1 MSIKKNYTI
10 DELKE
15 RFEGAK
21 TVVHEYGSLAED
33 TVNFKLN
40 PETWSCTE
48 VCQHLIRFNDM
59 YVSEMNS
66 AIDKRITLPV
76 FNNGDSFSPK
86 WTARKLAGYLEPPY
100 KFGIKTIKPMYP
112 SSIELPAA
120 ETFLRLIKINEGII
134 TLLTKAEKEKWNLN
148 KIKGSHPLLKFYRM
162 SLIDYLVF
170 IDAHQ
175 RRHFW
180 QIEQILTR
188 IPE

>member
-1 MSIKKNYTI
+1 MSIKKKYTL

-15 RFEGAK
+15 QFEGAK
-21 TVVHEYGSLAED
+21 TVVHEYGNLAED

-48 VCQHLIRFNDM
+48 VCQHLIRFNEM
-59 YVSEMNS
+59 YMSEINS
-66 AIDKRITLPV
+66 AIEKQSPLPV
-76 FNNGDSFSPK
+76 FKNSDSFTPK
-86 WTARKLAGYLEPPY
+86 WSAKKLARYMEPPY

-112 SSIELPAA
+112 SNVELSAA
-120 ETFLRLIKINEGII
+120 DTFIRLIEINEAIV
-134 TLLTKAEKEKWNLN
+134 TMLRNAEKEKWNLN
-148 KIKGSHPLLKFYRM
+148 KIKGKHPLLKVYRM
-162 SLIDYLVF
+162 SLIDFLIV